1 MAKALFGHV
10 GGPDAR
16 LLAEVATLRRR
27 VRELES
33 EVMRLGVENETLIAI
48 SGQVNNDIISLD
60 ATAESVGRAAPALA

>member
-27 VRELES
+27 VRDLES

-48 SGQVNNDIISLD
+48 SGQSNNDIISLD